1 VADKTFARY
10 WYRMIKTALI
20 AATALVMA
28 TSVQAAAPKPAP
40 PALPPEP
47 AAPTAAD
54 WRTPDPENLLVID
67 TNKGRIIVELTP
79 EVAPNHVARV
89 KELAR
94 SGLYD
99 NRTFFRVIDQFM
111 AQTGDP
117 KDDGTGGSDKPNLTA
132 EFTFRR
138 GAQTPFVPVADQT
151 VAEVGFLGPLPVM
164 TQSSM
169 LMAMTADNKISGW
182 ALYCPGVAGAARDET
197 PDSANSQFFLMRQ
210 PYLSL
215 DKRYTAFGRVISGL
229 DAIRAI
235 KTGEPVPAPRDR
247 MDRVRVLAD
256 IPAAERPTVRVIDPA
271 GAWFKAEIQRV
282 RKLKGADFS
291 LCDVTSPAEVN

>member
-1 VADKTFARY
+1 
-10 WYRMIKTALI
+10 MIRTALL
-20 AATALVMA
+20 AATALVLA

-40 PALPPEP
+40 VAAVPEP
-47 AAPTAAD
+47 GTPTAAD
-54 WRTPDPENLLVID
+54 WRTPDPDNLLVID
-67 TNKGRIIVELTP
+67 TNKGRIIVELSP
-79 EVAPNHVARV
+79 EVAPAHVVRV

-94 SGLYD
+94 AGLYD

-117 KDDGTGGSDKPNLTA
+117 QDNGKGGSDKPNLTA

-138 GAQTPFVPVADQT
+138 GAQTPFVQVADQT

-182 ALYCPGVAGAARDET
+182 ALYCPGVAGMARDET

-210 PYLSL
+210 AYPSL
-215 DKRYTAFGRVISGL
+215 EKRYTAFGRVVAGL
-229 DAIRAI
+229 DVVRAI
-235 KTGEPVPAPRDR
+235 KTGEPVADPQDK
-247 MDRVRVLAD
+247 MLKVQVLAD
-256 IPAAERPTVRVIDPA
+256 MPAATRPKVRVIDPKSP
-271 GAWFKAEIQRV
+271 WFKAEVASV
-282 RKLKGADFS
+282 RAQMGADFTACAIKIPS
-291 LCDVTSPAEVN
+291 EVK

>member
-1 VADKTFARY
+1 
-10 WYRMIKTALI
+10 MIRTALL
-20 AATALVMA
+20 AATALVLA
-28 TSVQAAAPKPAP
+28 TSVQAAAPKPASAAA
-40 PALPPEP
+40 PAAPPEP
-47 AAPTAAD
+47 GAPATTD

-67 TNKGRIIVELTP
+67 TNKGRVIVELTP
-79 EVAPNHVARV
+79 EVAPNHVARF

-94 SGLYD
+94 AGLYE

-117 KDDGTGGSDKPNLTA
+117 KDDGTGGSDKPNLAA

-151 VAEVGFLGPLPVM
+151 VAEVGFVGPLPVM

-169 LMAMTADNKISGW
+169 LMAMTADNTIAGW

-210 PYLSL
+210 AYPSL
-215 DKRYTAFGRVISGL
+215 EKRYTAFGRVVSGL
-229 DAIRAI
+229 DVVRAI
-235 KTGEPVPAPRDR
+235 KAGEPVAAPQDK
-247 MDRVRVLAD
+247 MLKVQVLAD
-256 IPAAERPTVRVIDPA
+256 MPAATRPKIRVIDPKSP
-271 GAWFKAEIQRV
+271 WFKAEIASV
-282 RKLKGADFS
+282 RARMGADFTACAIRIPS
-291 LCDVTSPAEVN
+291 EVK